1 MKFLSEESSSH
12 YLLVIVV
19 ELHRLVQVEETPPPV
34 RALLHLQLS
43 LGKEGVCVGLSV
55 PEDRGPG
62 PLPPGGGDDGDG
74 EVSLVLLLL
83 VLGLHVRLDVPL
95 PQTDGDVPLLVHVPV
110 TISHNTQQ
118 VSPDTYA
125 TSSTCNTD

>member
-1 MKFLSEESSSH
+1 MFLSKESSSH

-55 PEDRGPG
+55 PEDRGPR
-62 PLPPGGGDDGDG
+62 PLPPGGGDGDG
-74 EVSLVLLLL
+74 EVSLVLILL

-95 PQTDGDVPLLVHVPV
+95 SQTDGDVSLLVHVPV

-118 VSPDTYA
+118 VSLDTYA

>member
-1 MKFLSEESSSH
+1 MFLSKESSSH

-34 RALLHLQLS
+34 RSLLHLQLS
-43 LGKEGVCVGLSV
+43 LGKEGVCVRLSV

-62 PLPPGGGDDGDG
+62 PLSPGGGDGDG
-74 EVSLVLLLL
+74 EVSLVLILL

-95 PQTDGDVPLLVHVPV
+95 SQTDGDVSLLVHVPV

-118 VSPDTYA
+118 VSLDTYA

>member
-1 MKFLSEESSSH
+1 MFLSEESSSH

-62 PLPPGGGDDGDG
+62 PLPPGGGGGDGD
-74 EVSLVLLLL
+74 VSLVLLLL